1 MAYTYA
7 AGVQITDSSGR
18 FLNLTQ
24 TPTLQAYNFRTGV
37 ALTGTPTITN
47 IRTGVYRVEVSDDN
61 LIDVVFAIVP
71 HADDQ
76 AAVDDIAVM
85 EVKTYHEVAE
95 ILTDTGTTLPASLS
109 TIQTDLD
116 NPNQYKA
123 DVSALALEATLDAI
137 KGAGWTAENLV
148 AIKAAVDSVKTWTA
162 ANISAS
168 VTSGK
173 ITQIR
178 GNTWDFEIPD
188 LTLDSNLIQ
197 LAIKETKLDADA
209 QALLLIDTATG
220 LLYVNGAPASDA
232 TKASLSY
239 VGTTLTVTVDASI
252 TAQMSTGNHHYGI
265 QSVTAAGVVAE
276 SYGGTFTI
284 TADTVRATE

>member
-1 MAYTYA
+1 MLEVHGRSIIFYAHYTTSGVGQTGLTVTATIYEVQRDGTTGGAPIVTDGACVEIGSGFYRYLLA
-7 AGVQITDSSGR
+7 AGSVDAAAEYIAAFHTATETVDQQDIPALWVIDR
-18 FLNLTQ
+18 ANLED
-24 TPTLQAYNFRTGV
+24 
-37 ALTGTPTITN
+37 I
-47 IRTGVYRVEVSDDN
+47 
-61 LIDVVFAIVP
+61 
-71 HADDQ
+71 
-76 AAVDDIAVM
+76 DDIL
-85 EVKTYHEVAE
+85 E
-95 ILTDTGTTLPASLS
+95 DTGTTLPA
-109 TIQTDLD
+109 
-116 NPNQYKA
+116 
-123 DVSALALEATLDAI
+123 VLDAI
-137 KGAGWTAENLV
+137 KGTGWTDEDLV

-162 ANISAS
+162 ANISSS

-178 GNTWDFEIPD
+178 GDTWDFDIPD

-197 LAIKETKLDADA
+197 LAIKFTKLDSDEE
-209 QALLLIDTATG
+209 ALLLIDTTTG
-220 LLYVNGAPASDA
+220 LLYVNGAAASDA

-284 TADTVRATE
+284 TADTVRATA